1 MQHPWNGHF
10 WGVPSPL
17 SQNPQ
22 VQLYFAK
29 ILTRGKVICLS
40 RDGTYPKVNSF
51 GPFFGPIYP
60 RKKQNIAQV
69 ETFQKTASSVISNN
83 TSCRPQNFLPI
94 MCHCSKY
101 ITTLKIFSR
110 SIKEQ
115 NEDMKFQ
122 NFRLSMTD
130 KKFTKFF
137 LSFLK
142 LSGTFSANYASF
154 FASMIHNSGHFG
166 NSKPLPALPCTFLP
180 CTPNPALPCP
190 AVLYSPCY

>member
-1 MQHPWNGHF
+1 MGHTPKLTVLVHF
-10 WGVPSPL
+10 SAQFTPGKS
-17 SQNPQ
+17 
-22 VQLYFAK
+22 K
-29 ILTRGKVICLS
+29 IL
-40 RDGTYPKVNSF
+40 PK
-51 GPFFGPIYP
+51 
-60 RKKQNIAQV
+60 V

-180 CTPNPALPCP
+180 CTPSPALPCP